1 MFGCPEDDWETGFIN
16 LSLPV
21 EGTGHFHWKSNF
33 ADVLFLDKN
42 NTDIIG
48 ENDELHMLGPYSSN
62 AVQLNFCTRED
73 AYSDQSYSFH
83 GNMCT
88 FKVGTKCSVGMCCQF
103 TQLYWFEFHISQNH
117 ILYKIKLKIMYKTEA
132 IMCTRNVNHV

>member
-1 MFGCPEDDWETGFIN
+1 
-16 LSLPV
+16 
-21 EGTGHFHWKSNF
+21 
-33 ADVLFLDKN
+33 
-42 NTDIIG
+42 
-48 ENDELHMLGPYSSN
+48 LHILGPYSSN
-62 AVQLNFCTRED
+62 VVQLNFCTRED

-103 TQLYWFEFHISQNH
+103 HISQNN
-117 ILYKIKLKIMYKTEA
+117 ILYKINLKIMYKTEA